1 MIYSSNAPLVKID
14 VCLFANNVRVSP
26 ANALDLC
33 QSVHDLAFA
42 IHVGI
47 KQTQDVLLYD

>member
-1 MIYSSNAPLVKID
+1 MQSSNAPLVEINIGF
-14 VCLFANNVRVSP
+14 FANNIRVSP

-47 KQTQDVLLYD
+47 KQT